1 MALPRS
7 ELISDLATPGLPL
20 DLHIPEAE
28 GDSLNLLV
36 KLLYGEATELPEE
49 AVPQLRSVCKALGLG
64 NWLEEVLLT
73 GKEAQLEFHDS
84 KMVARKEENSEPP
97 RDPLDLSDLTS
108 TRRSSRLQPL
118 QCKLCDSNHYS
129 LTSLQSHYNKCH
141 FSPISGRSGKGRKAS
156 KLKSINNCNS
166 STSSFQK
173 KELFSVQTP
182 TNALLSDIG
191 SGTGKQCKVHLTNL
205 RNQDEVSI
213 EALCQCCRRFLTIS
227 DPR

>member
-20 DLHIPEAE
+20 DLHIPEAV

-73 GKEAQLEFHDS
+73 GKETQLAFYDS
-84 KMVARKEENSEPP
+84 KMVARKEENSKPP

-108 TRRSSRLQPL
+108 TRVPGYCADNILLEKRL
-118 QCKLCDSNHYS
+118 S
-129 LTSLQSHYNKCH
+129 
-141 FSPISGRSGKGRKAS
+141 A
-156 KLKSINNCNS
+156 
-166 STSSFQK
+166 
-173 KELFSVQTP
+173 
-182 TNALLSDIG
+182 A
-191 SGTGKQCKVHLTNL
+191 
-205 RNQDEVSI
+205 
-213 EALCQCCRRFLTIS
+213 FL
-227 DPR
+227 